1 MSVPTSSAMSK
12 STIPP
17 IKRPRCPKCKDRMM
31 LIRLTPCGEG
41 SDVQTFECERCGET
55 KIVETKELP
64 KKHADRADR
73 AT

>member
-1 MSVPTSSAMSK
+1 
-12 STIPP
+12 
-17 IKRPRCPKCKDRMM
+17 MM

-55 KIVETKELP
+55 KVVETKELP
-64 KKHADRADR
+64 KKHADPADR